1 MSVLLSEY
9 EQGPINSRV
18 FRLGDG
24 NYQVLIFNASSGK
37 EIAEFFK
44 TYEQA
49 CDRAESSIMQ
59 LNG

>member
-1 MSVLLSEY
+1 MTLLSEY
-9 EQGPINSRV
+9 EQGPVNSRV
-18 FRLGDG
+18 FRLEDG
-24 NYQVLIFNASSGK
+24 NYRVLIFNASSGK

-49 CDRAESSIMQ
+49 CDRAEDSVMQ

>member
-1 MSVLLSEY
+1 MTVLLSEY
-9 EQGPINSRV
+9 EQGPVNSRV
-18 FRLGDG
+18 FRLSDG

-44 TYEQA
+44 SYEQA
-49 CDRAESSIMQ
+49 CDRAESSILQ

>member
-1 MSVLLSEY
+1 MTLLSEY
-9 EQGPINSRV
+9 EQGPINTRV

-24 NYQVLIFNASSGK
+24 NYQVLIFNASNGK

-44 TYEQA
+44 SYEQA
-49 CDRAESSIMQ
+49 CNHAESSVMQ

>member
-1 MSVLLSEY
+1 MTLLSEY
-9 EQGPINSRV
+9 EQGPINTRV

-24 NYQVLIFNASSGK
+24 NYKVLIFNASSGN

-44 TYEQA
+44 NYEEA
-49 CDRAESSIMQ
+49 CNRAESSVMQ